1 MNKRPLSLFT
11 TILAVAMGA
20 APIAGRSAEPC
31 NLQVSFAR
39 PDEQG
44 TRKVDVYEGNADASL
59 KGAKPLVFISDL
71 KVNTDGTR
79 ISYKV
84 DDPRAKNGAI
94 NNILNAMNK
103 GHTIA
108 EFEELAKND
117 WQPLARTWQVLLK
130 NVLEKDEKTGKP
142 CVGTNNFLVSMT
154 ADVAVAGGW
163 KHVGDCDQSKWIDAL
178 TIPALVLPG
187 RSEFQTKKALT
198 RNFVV
203 VMTLGQPE
211 RIAYGVVGDTGPEGE
226 LGEASVE
233 MNRILNGLPPG
244 EIPKNYRDAVNR
256 FQGPRSVI
264 LVLPGNLNRLDYP
277 VTPER
282 VTAEVKTRFE
292 AWGGKTRLDT
302 CLTDIPESER

>member
-1 MNKRPLSLFT
+1 MNKRLPLIFAI
-11 TILAVAMGA
+11 ILVVAVGA
-20 APIAGRSAEPC
+20 APIAARSADPC
-31 NLQVSFAR
+31 DLKVSFAQ

-44 TRKVDVYEGNADASL
+44 KQKVNVYEGNADPSL

-94 NNILNAMNK
+94 NNILNAMER

-130 NVLEKDEKTGKP
+130 NVIEKDKKTGKP
-142 CVGTNNFLVSMT
+142 CVDANNFLVSMT
-154 ADVAVAGGW
+154 ADVAVADGW
-163 KHVGDCDQSKWIDAL
+163 KLVGDCDQSKWLDAL
-178 TIPALVLPG
+178 TIPALVLPR
-187 RSEFQTKKALT
+187 RSEFQSKMALT

-211 RIAYGVVGDTGPEGE
+211 RIAYGIVGDTGPEDE

-233 MNRILNGLPPG
+233 MNRTLNGLPPG
-244 EIPKNYRDAVNR
+244 EPPKSYKDAVTR
-256 FQGPRSVI
+256 FQGPQSLI
-264 LVLPGNLNRLDYP
+264 LVFPGNFNRLHYP

-282 VTAEVKTRFE
+282 VTAEVKARFE
-292 AWGGKTRLDT
+292 AWGGKTRLVA
-302 CLTDIPESER
+302 CLKDIPESGR